1 MNDVIVF
8 GGLYIPNSDLVERFM
23 NSQELNRS
31 FAVLTEK
38 DVLHYLTYEQQE
50 KL

>member
-8 GGLYIPNSDLVERFM
+8 GGLYISNSDLAEQFM

-31 FAVLTEK
+31 LAVVTEK